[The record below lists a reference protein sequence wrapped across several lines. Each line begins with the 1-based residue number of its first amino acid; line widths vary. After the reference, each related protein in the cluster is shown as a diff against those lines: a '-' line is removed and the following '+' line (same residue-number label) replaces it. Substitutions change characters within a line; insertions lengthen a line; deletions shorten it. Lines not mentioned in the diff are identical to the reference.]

1 MFSAIR
7 KTSAWPLALQFAL
20 TISLILVAFV
30 LEFPLEEKGL
40 GTPFTLFLTC
50 VCLVT
55 VLFGRRAGFLAVA
68 LSAPLSALFF
78 RPVGSF
84 QLTRAFDLIQIEFY
98 VALAV
103 GAVLVLD
110 QVRCALAQASE
121 RNEKLEEES
130 TQKTLQLREAA
141 HRMANNF
148 ASLDA
153 LIRQRAMASK
163 DPKIQFAFEQASNL
177 VHIVARL
184 NSRLS
189 AAANDSDVDSGIFIP
204 EICKDLQACAQD
216 GVTIECD
223 AEGHDLPLTIAVPL
237 GLIIN
242 ELVTNALKYAFP
254 NKREGTVIVTFLR
267 ARPLSP
273 RRRGQRGRHEQGRA
287 RQRAW
292 PAPARWVL
300 QGHSRQHRY
309 LLHTAGDHG
318 RGEVRGALRARAR
331 ASRELGDDPLG
342 RAARPDAVIGTGPNE
357 FERGKPFG
365 TMRPA
370 CALLCLRLFRGA
382 DHSGR

>member
-141 HRMANNF
+141 HRMA
-148 ASLDA
+148 SLDA

-163 DPKIQFAFEQASNL
+163 DPKIQFAFEQAS
-177 VHIVARL
+177 RL
-184 NSRLS
+184 RCRSASLS
-189 AAANDSDVDSGIFIP
+189 TS
-204 EICKDLQACAQD
+204 
-216 GVTIECD
+216 
-223 AEGHDLPLTIAVPL
+223 
-237 GLIIN
+237 
-242 ELVTNALKYAFP
+242 
-254 NKREGTVIVTFLR
+254 
-267 ARPLSP
+267 
-273 RRRGQRGRHEQGRA
+273 
-287 RQRAW
+287 W
-292 PAPARWVL
+292 
-300 QGHSRQHRY
+300 
-309 LLHTAGDHG
+309 
-318 RGEVRGALRARAR
+318 
-331 ASRELGDDPLG
+331 
-342 RAARPDAVIGTGPNE
+342 
-357 FERGKPFG
+357 
-365 TMRPA
+365 
-370 CALLCLRLFRGA
+370 
-382 DHSGR
+382 